1 MALLSPSVGG
11 KVDWG
16 QGTMHFGGDAVR
28 SMAKAAHGGG
38 GARVVP
44 IGILGAVW
52 LGDTVWAWTG
62 GGGGAAGLVALALAY
77 K

>member
-1 MALLSPSVGG
+1 
-11 KVDWG
+11 
-16 QGTMHFGGDAVR
+16 MHFGGDAVR
-28 SMAKAAHGGG
+28 SMAEAVRGGG

-44 IGILGAVW
+44 IGILSAVW
-52 LGDTVWAWTG
+52 LGDTVWVWMG